1 VDRSTA
7 LDRVRSLAH
16 TGVGVGKVVAGQLG
30 RAAVG
35 VSKAA
40 VAVGHDVVDRA
51 ERRRSTRRPAEQAP
65 APSRATPPP
74 ATSTPEPVDT
84 VPTPDES
91 AAVTSDVDAEVHA
104 DVHDPEPS
112 PVDVARVV
120 SKKPRS
126 TRPAP
131 APTRRKPTKKSVP
144 GAKLPPRRPE

>member
-7 LDRVRSLAH
+7 IDRVRSLAN
-16 TGVGVGKVVAGQLG
+16 TGYGVGKAVAGQLG

-40 VAVGHDVVDRA
+40 VAVGHDVAD
-51 ERRRSTRRPAEQAP
+51 RRRSARRPATHETVP
-65 APSRATPPP
+65 PRRTPPP
-74 ATSTPEPVDT
+74 ATSTPEPADA

-91 AAVTSDVDAEVHA
+91 AAVTSDIDAEVH
-104 DVHDPEPS
+104 DSEPS
-112 PVDVARVV
+112 PADVARVV

-126 TRPAP
+126 TQPAP
-131 APTRRKPTKKSVP
+131 AQSRKRPAKKSVP